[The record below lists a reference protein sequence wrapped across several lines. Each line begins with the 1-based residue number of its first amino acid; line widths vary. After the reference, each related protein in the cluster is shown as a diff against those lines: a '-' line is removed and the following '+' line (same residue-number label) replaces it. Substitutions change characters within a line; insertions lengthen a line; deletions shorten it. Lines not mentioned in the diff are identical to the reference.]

1 MPGLFKNK
9 YPYTDFSQLN
19 LDWFLKQFKELS
31 DKVNA
36 LTPSYIEINET
47 DETCS
52 IHGDIINAGIS
63 RFVALVGDETIIYNL
78 SYIMRR
84 NTLVPDG
91 WMIQTYDYDTTTAI
105 LITFKYVDGV
115 YSDVAIEWQ
124 E

>member
-52 IHGDIINAGIS
+52 IYGDIINAGIS
-63 RFVALVGDETIIYNL
+63 RFVALVGDETYIYNMP
-78 SYIMRR
+78 YIMRR

-105 LITFKYVDGV
+105 LITFKYVDCV
-115 YSDVAIEWQ
+115 YSDVAIEW
-124 E
+124 EE